1 MNIDYVFPKCS
12 ITFKGL
18 IHDLA
23 ALSKKDVHKLS
34 NIRLALLFLCFFS
47 ILFSAHIG
55 SCTTLSAD
63 GSWSN
68 VIGGE
73 QVVIDPPNEVRWG
86 DPASNSQKSGLRFDG
101 YSEISVPIG
110 ENFCIGEL
118 THFNYPIY
126 PNAATQATLS
136 VTLQFVDPAI
146 TSTFSFD
153 LGIDET
159 LNVGSCG
166 DCSYEPCESPC
177 PDRISILNV
186 PGPQT
191 FSVNGKSY
199 TIEILG
205 FTDTCPGSN
214 PEQEVITQEN
224 RETTIYLVGRLQEL
238 GADLSI
244 TKTDS
249 PDPVMAGGILTYAL
263 TVTNNGPSEATGVQL
278 TDNLPVSYLANAE
291 YRVESGSWLSYASGQ
306 SIALGSLAA
315 GASTNIEIRG
325 TVSADAPDG
334 TLLTN
339 SADVSSQTPD
349 SNEENNH
356 AQAETIVRNI
366 PQADLS
372 VTKTDSPDPVMAG
385 GILTYALTVTN
396 NGPSEAT
403 VVQLT
408 DNLPASYL
416 ANAEYRVES
425 GSWLSYASGQS
436 IALGSLAAGAS
447 TNIEIRGTVSADATD
462 ETTLSNTAYVASQT
476 FDPNMENNQAEA
488 QTAVNI
494 PKADLSL
501 EKEASP
507 DPVMSGSL
515 LTYVLTVTNGGP
527 SDATDVQLTDASAP
541 DYLDNIEYRIGSD
554 TWSPFPAGQSI
565 SLGNFANGESI
576 IIEIRGTVPADT
588 IEGTTLSNT
597 AYVASQIFDPNM
609 ANNQAEAQTLVNNQ
623 AVKSDLSLEKEAS
636 PDPVMVENLLTY
648 VLTVTNGGPS
658 DATDVKLT
666 DASAPDYLDNIEY
679 RIGSDTWS
687 PFPMGQSIS
696 LGNLANGES
705 IIIEIRG
712 TVPADTKDE
721 SLSNI
726 AHVASQT
733 FDPNMVNNQ
742 AEAQTKVIQNILL
755 PQESAL
761 PTLKKNASSST
772 VAPGGIITY
781 TIDFTCPQ
789 QGAVIQE
796 KYPMGVIFVSSSPPP
811 DSGTNDRWTFHGQS
825 SGTIIVA
832 VRAPHD
838 PNIIFHLEQKAGGV
852 GFMRAYKDL
861 STGRE
866 ALVMVNTVVMTYTE
880 NSVSGSLSAE
890 SAVAVSGGAGTETT
904 LRESGSGEYS
914 SEELLN
920 YYRCNRSI
928 RDTSSLSASYQPS
941 SFRLPGGRT
950 VNYSSKWASADNSK
964 NYMTSESIESQYL
977 LAGKIDKESDI
988 HLDRNGTKI
997 STDSEFEGMY
1007 QSEYQKLAEPDSKG
1021 HRSVE
1026 KELGSSYS
1034 GSFKIKERLA
1044 TTFSKR
1050 PNAITSVKH
1059 YDEPHVTVY
1068 QRSEQDQ
1075 TNENNLNYTISILN
1089 DGNRALGP
1097 IRVSDIFPAGTY
1109 FLDSSTRPT
1118 EPRMEDLSESRY
1130 ANWTFAHLPLG
1141 QAVTIYLRVIRYV
1154 VLDVPI
1160 NAVYVSA
1167 GYDGQWFNASN
1178 ITATNSNWLSCT
1190 PQGICTRSQ
1199 SGGWNPPNWG
1209 FDLTKDI
1216 CSFCPSGLINVADG
1230 QSDCPECTL

>member
-110 ENFCIGEL
+110 ENFCIGKL
-118 THFNYPIY
+118 THLNYPIY

-186 PGPQT
+186 PGSQT

-199 TIEILG
+199 KIEILG
-205 FTDTCPGSN
+205 FTDTCPGGN
-214 PEQEVITQEN
+214 PEQGVITQEN
-224 RETTIYLVGRLQEL
+224 RETIIYLAGRLQEETI
-238 GADLSI
+238 ADLSI

-249 PDPVMAGGILTYAL
+249 PDPVMADGLLTYAL

-278 TDNLPVSYLANAE
+278 TDNLPVSYLANTE

-306 SIALGSLAA
+306 AIALGSLPA

-356 AQAETIVRNI
+356 AQAETTVRNI
-366 PQADLS
+366 PHADLS

-385 GILTYALTVTN
+385 GLLTYALTVTN

-403 VVQLT
+403 GVQLT

-425 GSWLSYASGQS
+425 GSWLSYASGQA
-436 IALGSLAAGAS
+436 IALGSLPAGAS

-507 DPVMSGSL
+507 DPVMAGSL

-527 SDATDVQLTDASAP
+527 SDATDVQLTDVSAP

-554 TWSPFPAGQSI
+554 TWSPLPTGQSI
-565 SLGNFANGESI
+565 SLGDLANGESI

-597 AYVASQIFDPNM
+597 AFVASQI
-609 ANNQAEAQTLVNNQ
+609 
-623 AVKSDLSLEKEAS
+623 
-636 PDPVMVENLLTY
+636 
-648 VLTVTNGGPS
+648 
-658 DATDVKLT
+658 
-666 DASAPDYLDNIEY
+666 
-679 RIGSDTWS
+679 
-687 PFPMGQSIS
+687 
-696 LGNLANGES
+696 
-705 IIIEIRG
+705 
-712 TVPADTKDE
+712 
-721 SLSNI
+721 
-726 AHVASQT
+726 

-742 AEAQTKVIQNILL
+742 AESQTAIGSTQSSQLL
-755 PQESAL
+755 L
-761 PTLKKNASSST
+761 PTLKKKASSST

-789 QGAVIQE
+789 QDAVIQE

-811 DSGTNDRWTFHGQS
+811 DSGTNDRWTFHDQS

-866 ALVMVNTVVMTYTE
+866 ALVMVNTVVMTYTD

-890 SAVAVSGGAGTETT
+890 SAVAVSGGDGTETT

-1097 IRVSDIFPAGTY
+1097 IHVSDIFPAGTY

-1216 CSFCPSGLINVADG
+1216 CSFCPSGLMNVADG
-1230 QSDCPECTL
+1230 QNDCPECTL

>member
-1 MNIDYVFPKCS
+1 MVLTEDAC
-12 ITFKGL
+12 
-18 IHDLA
+18 
-23 ALSKKDVHKLS
+23 
-34 NIRLALLFLCFFS
+34 
-47 ILFSAHIG
+47 
-55 SCTTLSAD
+55 
-63 GSWSN
+63 
-68 VIGGE
+68 
-73 QVVIDPPNEVRWG
+73 
-86 DPASNSQKSGLRFDG
+86 
-101 YSEISVPIG
+101 VPIG

-118 THFNYPIY
+118 THFNYPIH
-126 PNAATQATLS
+126 PSAATQATLS

-146 TSTFSFD
+146 SSTFSFD

-159 LNVGSCG
+159 LNGDSCE
-166 DCSYEPCESPC
+166 DCSYEPCELPC
-177 PDRISILNV
+177 PDMISILSA

-191 FSVNGKSY
+191 FSVNDKSY

-205 FTDTCPGSN
+205 FTDTCPGGN

-224 RETTIYLVGRLQEL
+224 RATTIYLVGRLQEL

-249 PDPVMAGGILTYAL
+249 PDPVMAGG
-263 TVTNNGPSEATGVQL
+263 
-278 TDNLPVSYLANAE
+278 
-291 YRVESGSWLSYASGQ
+291 
-306 SIALGSLAA
+306 
-315 GASTNIEIRG
+315 
-325 TVSADAPDG
+325 
-334 TLLTN
+334 
-339 SADVSSQTPD
+339 
-349 SNEENNH
+349 
-356 AQAETIVRNI
+356 
-366 PQADLS
+366 
-372 VTKTDSPDPVMAG
+372 
-385 GILTYALTVTN
+385 
-396 NGPSEAT
+396 
-403 VVQLT
+403 
-408 DNLPASYL
+408 
-416 ANAEYRVES
+416 
-425 GSWLSYASGQS
+425 
-436 IALGSLAAGAS
+436 
-447 TNIEIRGTVSADATD
+447 
-462 ETTLSNTAYVASQT
+462 
-476 FDPNMENNQAEA
+476 
-488 QTAVNI
+488 
-494 PKADLSL
+494 
-501 EKEASP
+501 
-507 DPVMSGSL
+507 L

-527 SDATDVQLTDASAP
+527 SDATGVQLTDASAP
-541 DYLDNIEYRIGSD
+541 DYLDNIEYRIGSN

-565 SLGNFANGESI
+565 SLGNLVNGDSI
-576 IIEIRGTVPADT
+576 IIEIRGTVPADAADGT
-588 IEGTTLSNT
+588 ILSNT
-597 AYVASQIFDPNM
+597 
-609 ANNQAEAQTLVNNQ
+609 
-623 AVKSDLSLEKEAS
+623 
-636 PDPVMVENLLTY
+636 
-648 VLTVTNGGPS
+648 
-658 DATDVKLT
+658 
-666 DASAPDYLDNIEY
+666 
-679 RIGSDTWS
+679 
-687 PFPMGQSIS
+687 
-696 LGNLANGES
+696 
-705 IIIEIRG
+705 
-712 TVPADTKDE
+712 
-721 SLSNI
+721 
-726 AHVASQT
+726 AHVASQI

-742 AEAQTKVIQNILL
+742 AEAQTLVGPIKPS

-761 PTLKKNASSST
+761 PKLKKNASSST

-789 QGAVIQE
+789 QDAVIQE
-796 KYPMGVIFVSSSPPP
+796 KYPMGVSFVSSSPPP

-890 SAVAVSGGAGTETT
+890 SAVAVSGGAGTETA

-928 RDTSSLSASYQPS
+928 RDTSNLSASYQPS

-964 NYMTSESIESQYL
+964 NYLTSESIESQYL

-1097 IRVSDIFPAGTY
+1097 IHVSDIFPAGTY

-1216 CSFCPSGLINVADG
+1216 CSFCPSGLMNVADG
-1230 QSDCPECTL
+1230 QNDCPECTL

>member
-18 IHDLA
+18 IHDFA
-23 ALSKKDVHKLS
+23 ALSKKNVHKLS

-68 VIGGE
+68 IIGGE

-86 DPASNSQKSGLRFDG
+86 EPVSDSQKSGLRFDG
-101 YSEISVPIG
+101 YSGISVPIG

-118 THFNYPIY
+118 THLNYPIY
-126 PNAATQATLS
+126 PSAATQATLS

-166 DCSYEPCESPC
+166 DCSYEPCELPC
-177 PDRISILNV
+177 PDMISILSV

-199 TIEILG
+199 KIEILG
-205 FTDTCPGSN
+205 FTETCPGGD

-224 RETTIYLVGRLQEL
+224 RATTIYLVGRLQEL

-249 PDPVMAGGILTYAL
+249 PDPVMAGGLLTYAL
-263 TVTNNGPSEATGVQL
+263 TVTNNGPSEASGVQL
-278 TDNLPVSYLANAE
+278 ADNLPASYLANAE
-291 YRVESGSWLSYASGQ
+291 YRVESGSWLPYASGQ
-306 SIALGSLAA
+306 SIALGNLAA

-325 TVSADAPDG
+325 TVSADAPDE

-349 SNEENNH
+349 SNAENNR
-356 AQAETIVRNI
+356 AQAETTVRNI

-385 GILTYALTVTN
+385 GLLTYALTVTN

-403 VVQLT
+403 GVQLT

-425 GSWLSYASGQS
+425 GSWLSYASGQA
-436 IALGSLAAGAS
+436 IALGNLAAGAS

-507 DPVMSGSL
+507 DPVMPGSL

-527 SDATDVQLTDASAP
+527 SDATGIQLTDASAP

-554 TWSPFPAGQSI
+554 TWSPFPTGQSI
-565 SLGNFANGESI
+565 SLGDLANGENI

-597 AYVASQIFDPNM
+597 AFVASQI
-609 ANNQAEAQTLVNNQ
+609 
-623 AVKSDLSLEKEAS
+623 
-636 PDPVMVENLLTY
+636 
-648 VLTVTNGGPS
+648 
-658 DATDVKLT
+658 
-666 DASAPDYLDNIEY
+666 
-679 RIGSDTWS
+679 
-687 PFPMGQSIS
+687 
-696 LGNLANGES
+696 
-705 IIIEIRG
+705 
-712 TVPADTKDE
+712 
-721 SLSNI
+721 
-726 AHVASQT
+726 

-742 AEAQTKVIQNILL
+742 AEAQTLVGPIKPS
-755 PQESAL
+755 PQESVL
-761 PTLKKNASSST
+761 PTLKKKASSST

-789 QGAVIQE
+789 QDAVIQE
-796 KYPMGVIFVSSSPPP
+796 KYPMGVSFISSSPPP
-811 DSGTNDRWTFHGQS
+811 DSGTNDRWTFNGQS

-890 SAVAVSGGAGTETT
+890 SAVAVSGGAGTETA

-928 RDTSSLSASYQPS
+928 RDTSNLSASYQPS
-941 SFRLPGGRT
+941 SFKLPGGRT
-950 VNYSSKWASADNSK
+950 VNYSSKWASADTSK
-964 NYMTSESIESQYL
+964 NYLTSESIESQYL

-1026 KELGSSYS
+1026 KELGATYS

-1068 QRSEQDQ
+1068 QRSEQDR

-1118 EPRMEDLSESRY
+1118 EPRIEDLSESRY

-1209 FDLTKDI
+1209 FDLTEDI
-1216 CSFCPSGLINVADG
+1216 CSFCPSGLINVADD